1 MMIGLAR
8 MMNPG
13 LSMMIQPLRMTIP
26 VLRVT
31 IDPRVTISP
40 RMTIQPLRVTIP
52 ALRVTIR
59 PHSRP
64 EPLAHTKKDPA
75 HGRIFSFH

>member
-13 LSMMIQPLRMTIP
+13 LRMMIQPLRMTIP

-31 IDPRVTISP
+31 I
-40 RMTIQPLRVTIP
+40 QPLRMTVP
-52 ALRVTIR
+52 VLRMMNRPLRVTIR